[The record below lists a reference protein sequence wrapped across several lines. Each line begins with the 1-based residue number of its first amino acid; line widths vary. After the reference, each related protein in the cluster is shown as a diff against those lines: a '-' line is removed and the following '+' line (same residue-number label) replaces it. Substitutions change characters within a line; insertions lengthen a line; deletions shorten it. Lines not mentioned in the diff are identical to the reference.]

1 MGFLIFALFLFL
13 LAVAGVLGF
22 VVKVALGLTL
32 GLIFAAAFG
41 VWYVKRRV
49 RRALYGSR
57 RRPRTPGRQISG
69 SRVEI
74 LDRRDNR

>member
-22 VVKVALGLTL
+22 VVKVALGLML
-32 GLIFAAAFG
+32 GLIFASAFG

-49 RRALYGSR
+49 RRALYGS
-57 RRPRTPGRQISG
+57 PRKARWPGRQISG
-69 SRVEI
+69 SRVEV
-74 LDRRDNR
+74 LDRRDDR